1 MHIAA
6 EDENEEETPNTDL
19 ESVAKP
25 TKIEAELE
33 DVKEQV
39 SPYNINNYKEHNCS
53 EVMNQF
59 VKIT

>member
-6 EDENEEETPNTDL
+6 DENEEEAPNTDL

-39 SPYNINNYKEHNCS
+39 SPYNDNKHEGHNYS
-53 EVMNQF
+53 EVMNLF
-59 VKIT
+59 VI